1 LAAGWLAFA
10 MVLSFPLL
18 IELGAGG
25 GGQTGRT
32 LMRDPQ
38 KITSKQNVRVVE
50 SRHPHPTYI

>member
-1 LAAGWLAFA
+1 